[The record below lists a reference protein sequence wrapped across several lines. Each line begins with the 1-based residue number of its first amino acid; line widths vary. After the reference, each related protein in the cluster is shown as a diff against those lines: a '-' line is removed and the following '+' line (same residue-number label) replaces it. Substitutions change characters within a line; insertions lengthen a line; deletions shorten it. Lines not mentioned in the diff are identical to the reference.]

1 MIEIKHG
8 IYDIY
13 ANTQYNRIGYWND
26 ESRTHISLCVKF
38 RLLLA
43 RKGIKFSEEYGI
55 DFIQFTI
62 GTCNGIEVIAICQPA
77 FDDYDEWLG
86 EDIVIGR
93 IERMRGNLQKI
104 IYEKEEYE
112 KKIRLY
118 DIKDEDGEIIKT
130 VYKIMVRKRVK
141 LDSDNN
147 PIVKRKIYYI
157 PYDLNVKYPD
167 IDHKDGTITY
177 GELIH
182 PYINVE

>member
-8 IYDIY
+8 IYDIQ

-26 ESRTHISLCVKF
+26 ETRIHISLCSKF
-38 RLLLA
+38 KQLLA
-43 RKGIKFSEEYGI
+43 RKGVKFSEKYGFVCI
-55 DFIQFTI
+55 EFTI
-62 GTCNGIEVIAICQPA
+62 GICDGIEVIAICQPE

-93 IERMRGNLQKI
+93 IKKMRGDLQKI
-104 IYEKEEYE
+104 IYEKEKFE
-112 KKIRLY
+112 KKIKLY

-130 VYKIMVRKRVK
+130 VYKTIFHKRVK

-147 PIVKRKIYYI
+147 PIIKREIYFI
-157 PYDLNVKYPD
+157 PYDLDEKYPD
-167 IDHKDGTITY
+167 IEHKDGTITY
-177 GELIH
+177 GEIIH